1 MRICV
6 ADPGMSNK
14 LAGKQNMCLNPFFKP
29 MPEGGGFFDG
39 NARLH
44 FVLRCIPGCST
55 SPSCIWCR
63 EVWPVQRKQ
72 SLCVVPPDCSWLPA
86 YRGCSFNALNTL
98 PQGESSVS
106 VWKRGNQDERIRGLK
121 RAEWIP
127 GNLLEKGGLWS
138 TYQHIFDNNFLF
150 HKEQVRLLEN

>member
-106 VWKRGNQDERIRGLK
+106 VWKKGE
-121 RAEWIP
+121 P
-127 GNLLEKGGLWS
+127 GWKNPRVEEGWMDTGQLIGEGGTLIN
-138 TYQHIFDNNFLF
+138 IFLTIIFF
-150 HKEQVRLLEN
+150 S